1 MGPGPEFEHHRREY
15 TRGGLHEADV
25 AADPVE
31 QFARWF
37 AEARESGA
45 ADPDAMYLAT
55 ATAEGRPSVRT
66 VLLRGFGED
75 GFRFFTNY
83 ASRKGRELAENPRAE
98 ALFYWSPLDRQV
110 RIAGRVERL
119 ADAESDAYWAER
131 PFGSRVAAAVSP
143 QSEVLESRTALAA
156 RYERLAE
163 EREGRDVPRPEGWGG
178 FRIVPETIELWQGRP
193 NRLHDR
199 LRYRRSG
206 DRWVL
211 ERLAP

>member
-1 MGPGPEFEHHRREY
+1 MPEFEHHRREY
-15 TRGGLHEADV
+15 TRGGLREEDV
-25 AADPVE
+25 AAGPVE

-83 ASRKGRELAENPRAE
+83 ASRKGRELGENPWAE
-98 ALFYWSPLDRQV
+98 GLFYWSPLDRQV

-119 ADAESDAYWAER
+119 PAADCDAYFAER
-131 PFGSRVAAAVSP
+131 PFGSRVAAAASP
-143 QSEVLESRTALAA
+143 QSEVLASRTALEE

-163 EREGRDVPRPEGWGG
+163 EYAGREMPRPEGWGG
-178 FRIVPETIELWQGRP
+178 FRIVPETVELWQGRP

-206 DRWVL
+206 GGWLL

>member
-1 MGPGPEFEHHRREY
+1 MPEFEHHRREY
-15 TRGGLHEADV
+15 TWGGLHEGDV

-55 ATAEGRPSVRT
+55 ATAGGRPSVRT
-66 VLLRGFGED
+66 VLLRGFGAD

-110 RIAGRVERL
+110 RIAGRVERVP
-119 ADAESDAYWAER
+119 AAESDAYWAER
-131 PFGSRVAAAVSP
+131 PAGSRAAAAASP
-143 QSEVLESRTALAA
+143 QSEVVPSRTALEE
-156 RYERLAE
+156 RYSRLAE
-163 EREGRDVPRPEGWGG
+163 EHEGGDLPRPPGWGG
-178 FRIVPETIELWQGRP
+178 YRIVPESIELWQGRP

-206 DRWVL
+206 DGWVL